1 MHTYDADKS
10 TAASSPFSAT
20 TRHCE
25 ASVNLP
31 KSMTRLSQL
40 PTTTTATTL
49 IITTLPATT
58 TTTAITCEDGDVD
71 DDDGDDDGNGDF

>member
-25 ASVNLP
+25 ASIHPP
-31 KSMTRLSQL
+31 KSMTRLRQL

-58 TTTAITCEDGDVD
+58 TPTAITCEDGDVD